1 MMHWPT
7 GIANCGSGFITH
19 SRADYVPQIPLIQTE
34 ELDSELPSKRGI
46 GPVPNL
52 VVTAANVIEI
62 YVVRVQEEG
71 SKESKNSGE
80 TKRRVLMD
88 GISAASLELVCH
100 YRLHGNVESLAIL
113 SQGGADNS
121 RRRDSIILAFEDA
134 KISVLEF
141 DDSIH
146 GLRIT
151 SMHCF
156 ESPEWLHLKRGR
168 ESFARGPLVKVD
180 PQGRC
185 GGVLV
190 YGLQMII
197 LKASQGGSGLVGDED
212 TFGSGGGFSARIE
225 SSHVINLRDLDMKHV
240 KDFIFVHGYI
250 EPVMVILHEREL
262 TDRKSVV

>member
-1 MMHWPT
+1 MSFAAYKMMHWPT

-100 YRLHGNVESLAIL
+100 YRFVALLLCFVKAL
-113 SQGGADNS
+113 
-121 RRRDSIILAFEDA
+121 
-134 KISVLEF
+134 
-141 DDSIH
+141 
-146 GLRIT
+146 T
-151 SMHCF
+151 S
-156 ESPEWLHLKRGR
+156 
-168 ESFARGPLVKVD
+168 
-180 PQGRC
+180 
-185 GGVLV
+185 GVC
-190 YGLQMII
+190 
-197 LKASQGGSGLVGDED
+197 
-212 TFGSGGGFSARIE
+212 
-225 SSHVINLRDLDMKHV
+225 
-240 KDFIFVHGYI
+240 
-250 EPVMVILHEREL
+250 
-262 TDRKSVV
+262 